1 MSLADRFKSWR
12 NRRARRRVLRSSD
25 GPLREFVYL
34 DDVSLYSLLA
44 SRKDG
49 IATEFTESETA
60 SLNGEVSGSVGA
72 GVGGSRAESRARF
85 EAGQSRTTQVVR
97 KAIVQS
103 SFKELRNLELERLAM
118 PTPMGLP
125 PRCESLEH
133 LQRLDTGNQQG
144 WIVDPECLQRGD
156 LVEVEVALEADHI
169 FRASTAI
176 TTVREIMQENL
187 QLFGADN
194 LEQLAEMRAVGRM
207 LESLLVGLVPVRG
220 RLTRYETLVVA
231 GKERLVHRDLVEQLS
246 PSERATACPT
256 FIVGVA
262 ERDLF
267 WKDIR
272 RILFSQ
278 STFTVFGRLSAGGTS
293 DTWRPVKLLDVLGE
307 IHPMFGEEI
316 SDLGETALLA
326 MEAAVDASQQPTTD
340 RLAGLGI
347 ASSFLALLAEHHGVE
362 MPDET
367 LESCL
372 RSASPSDPG
381 WITAVDSRRTVLR
394 QLQEAFDSSFGVVTP
409 RETASNLRIASV
421 LEAGL
426 TLDGSVS
433 VVTAPSAQVQV
444 PAVVP
449 RHERFLD
456 TELVA
461 VYW

>member
-103 SFKELRNLELERLAM
+103 SSRSFATSSSSASQCRRRWDCHRGANRLSTFSAS
-118 PTPMGLP
+118 TPGTNRDGSSTRSASSGVTLS
-125 PRCESLEH
+125 RSRSH
-133 LQRLDTGNQQG
+133 SRLITS
-144 WIVDPECLQRGD
+144 
-156 LVEVEVALEADHI
+156 
-169 FRASTAI
+169 RASTAI